1 MDMDLDG
8 KLSIADLKKACRK
21 LNIYL
26 TSKDLQEIMKEA
38 DINCTCLNKYFKCKM
53 MVENKVHDF

>member
-26 TSKDLQEIMKEA
+26 TSQDLQEIMKEA
-38 DINCTCLNKYFKCKM
+38 DINCTCLKKYFQM
-53 MVENKVHDF
+53 